1 MIDGIRFERIE
12 WDEYPYILRTPRISY
27 IMTRQDLIDLIKNAQ
42 EVLQ

>member
-27 IMTRQDLIDLIKNAQ
+27 LMTRQDLIDLIKNAQ